1 MDRGNGE
8 CLRQLI
14 SRAAANPLLRRML
27 RNSGYLLS
35 ANGLA
40 TAGSMLQ
47 GALAARLIGVEG
59 LGIIGLVTDFATNV
73 NRLTSFRMGQL
84 VVRYVGEYGAADDE
98 ERAAAAFKAAGLIEI
113 ASSLVAVVLIVLLA
127 PLAATVLAHDPDAT
141 PLFMLYGV
149 AILANLMNE
158 SATGL
163 LQLNDRFGLLARITV
178 GQSLLTLVLMVLAF
192 ASGGGLT
199 EVVLVYTLGKAAGA
213 VATTAL
219 ALVEARRRWGA
230 GWWRARLPSLASR
243 WREMARFATSTN
255 LATTITLVTRDS
267 ELLWLGL
274 LSDPVQVGYYK
285 IARALAGIVALP
297 VEPMISTT
305 YRETRGRGRSPPL
318 AERALLAAQREPA
331 RRGLDAGG
339 RLRPG
344 GLRPMDHPPRLY
356 GRVPAFVPGAGG
368 VAHRGGVGQHLLL
381 ESKSPAA
388 PRHAALSELGP
399 RNRGGAQDPGLHS
412 VGPGRRS
419 DGDGRVV
426 ERLFR
431 RHHGRPGA
439 EVHAG
444 PGASPGR
451 PGRRRLTPCELRPSP
466 PRASRR
472 GRPTRSG

>member
-1 MDRGNGE
+1 MKPA
-8 CLRQLI
+8 RQFI

-127 PLAATVLAHDPDAT
+127 PLAATVLVHDPDAT

-163 LQLNDRFGLLARITV
+163 LQLNDRFGVLARITV

-199 EVVLVYTLGKAAGA
+199 EVVLVYTLGKAGGA

-219 ALVEARRRWGA
+219 ALVEARRRWGG

-243 WREMARFATSTN
+243 WRDMARFATSTN

-305 YRETRGRGRSPPL
+305 YRETAVEVGHRRWPNVRYLLRSGSL
-318 AERALLAAQREPA
+318 LGGAWTLAAVF
-331 RRGLDAGG
+331 GLAVFGPWIIRLVYTAEFLPSYPVLVVLLIGAASVNTFYWNRSLLLLLGMPHYPNWVHGIAGALKILGSILWVPAGG
-339 RLRPG
+339 AMAMA
-344 GLRPMDHPPRLY
+344 GLLSGYFVVTTGLLVRKSMQVL
-356 GRVPAFVPGAGG
+356 GRA
-368 VAHRGGVGQHLLL
+368 Q
-381 ESKSPAA
+381 AA
-388 PRHAALSELGP
+388 PA
-399 RNRGGAQDPGLHS
+399 
-412 VGPGRRS
+412 
-419 DGDGRVV
+419 GDG
-426 ERLFR
+426 
-431 RHHGRPGA
+431 
-439 EVHAG
+439 
-444 PGASPGR
+444 
-451 PGRRRLTPCELRPSP
+451 
-466 PRASRR
+466 
-472 GRPTRSG
+472 